1 MIKCFCLSLSSEAV
15 RSCGD
20 VTFELKHAEARRPY
34 QHFRNVIFF
43 HFCVSYI
50 YVYVCNLDSSSY
62 IINTI
67 YIYLTFTKNFIVFV
81 LNIVLLLLCKNQ
93 MIHTT
98 FILKQIKLYER
109 ILSLQLFHCLL
120 HISWISSMSI

>member
-1 MIKCFCLSLSSEAV
+1 MFLCVSLSSEAV

-34 QHFRNVIFF
+34 QHFRNFVIFF

-50 YVYVCNLDSSSY
+50 HVYVCNLDSSSY

-67 YIYLTFTKNFIVFV
+67 NKFYYIYPEHCVITF
-81 LNIVLLLLCKNQ
+81 
-93 MIHTT
+93 M
-98 FILKQIKLYER
+98 
-109 ILSLQLFHCLL
+109 
-120 HISWISSMSI
+120 